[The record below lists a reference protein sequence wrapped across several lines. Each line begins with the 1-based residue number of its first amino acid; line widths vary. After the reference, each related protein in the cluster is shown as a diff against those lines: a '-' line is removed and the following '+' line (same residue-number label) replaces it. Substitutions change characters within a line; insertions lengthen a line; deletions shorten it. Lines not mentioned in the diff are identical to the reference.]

1 MKNKK
6 IILDDLSR
14 NAASLTHEISTD
26 MNNLNV
32 YGATW
37 NKNKSANR
45 RVRKKTVEI
54 RTKLKELRKL
64 LLEFEKEQSR

>member
-6 IILDDLSR
+6 MILDDLSR
-14 NAASLTHEISTD
+14 NATSLQNKIID
-26 MNNLNV
+26 DINGLNI
-32 YGATW
+32 YGSTW
-37 NKNKSANR
+37 NRNKSANR

-54 RTKLKELRKL
+54 RSKLKELRKL